1 MQDKY
6 KIVKIRERN
15 KYLEVYWGDNHI
27 SKFHF
32 LWLRDNCPTAF
43 HKDTRMRKFNIL
55 SVTINIK
62 PIDFRFT
69 NKSLY
74 ISWSENNHNSIYNLK
89 WIRDNCYTEI
99 NLKSYKSKPFLFGLY
114 IFYNFSKYIAKLLPI
129 IGLSDLSIISKN
141 SGFFSMWYS
150 SSFLYIFTKK
160 LVSCDFQNKHLNH
173 Q

>member
-6 KIVKIRERN
+6 KIVKISERN
-15 KYLEVYWGDNHI
+15 KYLEVYWCDNHI

-43 HKDTRMRKFNIL
+43 HQDTRMRKFNIL
-55 SVTINIK
+55 SVTRRIK

-89 WIRDNCYTEI
+89 WIRDNCYTEKNLKPYNYFMAMNDRLKIELI
-99 NLKSYKSKPFLFGLY
+99 NL
-114 IFYNFSKYIAKLLPI
+114 I
-129 IGLSDLSIISKN
+129 ILK
-141 SGFFSMWYS
+141 
-150 SSFLYIFTKK
+150 T
-160 LVSCDFQNKHLNH
+160 
-173 Q
+173 